1 MRFLLTSELL
11 LTQRWFLYPPDQEP
25 HFHPNRT
32 TLSWVTETYPN
43 LLEDEAPL
51 ECTIRPGE
59 VTPPNLLT
67 TRPKHTQQGRFI
79 SASIS
84 VKTWKLVHVCKVKS
98 FVWTLTP
105 DAGELSSDPF
115 RTPQINSWFKRRDS
129 ATLQMWE
136 QWYSGCF
143 LTWTFNYTSCFWSFQ
158 PSWRF
163 SSPWRE
169 TGSKT
174 EPSERRLLHLNDWI
188 VSAALTVRFCMFVSR
203 CCISPTVGGTPL

>member
-1 MRFLLTSELL
+1 MCFLLTSELL
-11 LTQRWFLYPPDQEP
+11 LAQRWFLYPPDQEP

-79 SASIS
+79 SASVS
-84 VKTWKLVHVCKVKS
+84 VKTRKLVHVCKVKS
-98 FVWTLTP
+98 FVWTLTA

-115 RTPQINSWFKRRDS
+115 RTPQINSWFKRDGIQQRFRCESSDAQAVS
-129 ATLQMWE
+129 LFGHLIAPHASE
-136 QWYSGCF
+136 V
-143 LTWTFNYTSCFWSFQ
+143 FQ
-158 PSWRF
+158 PL
-163 SSPWRE
+163 
-169 TGSKT
+169 TGD
-174 EPSERRLLHLNDWI
+174 RL
-188 VSAALTVRFCMFVSR
+188 
-203 CCISPTVGGTPL
+203 

>member
-1 MRFLLTSELL
+1 MCFLLTSELL
-11 LTQRWFLYPPDQEP
+11 LAQRWFLYPPDQEP

-79 SASIS
+79 SASVS
-84 VKTWKLVHVCKVKS
+84 VKS
-98 FVWTLTP
+98 FVWTLTA

-115 RTPQINSWFKRRDS
+115 RTPQINS
-129 ATLQMWE
+129 
-136 QWYSGCF
+136 
-143 LTWTFNYTSCFWSFQ
+143 
-158 PSWRF
+158 
-163 SSPWRE
+163 
-169 TGSKT
+169 
-174 EPSERRLLHLNDWI
+174 
-188 VSAALTVRFCMFVSR
+188 
-203 CCISPTVGGTPL
+203 

>member
-11 LTQRWFLYPPDQEP
+11 FTQRWFLYPPDQEP

-115 RTPQINSWFKRRDS
+115 RTPQINSWFKRDGI
-129 ATLQMWE
+129 Q
-136 QWYSGCF
+136 Q
-143 LTWTFNYTSCFWSFQ
+143 
-158 PSWRF
+158 RF
-163 SSPWRE
+163 RCESSDTQAVSLLGHLITPHA
-169 TGSKT
+169 
-174 EPSERRLLHLNDWI
+174 SEVFSRPGGFPAPDGRPALKLSPR
-188 VSAALTVRFCMFVSR
+188 SAACYIWTTGLWARR
-203 CCISPTVGGTPL
+203 